1 MPAALV
7 FLGAA
12 FALPGCGGRDAGGM
26 RLILPATAYEWSLDG
41 VVEYVSP
48 DALFDH
54 INGGAEVYLEKGFR
68 ELAVGHYVLTG
79 GTETMAEV
87 YTMESPSAAAEMF
100 ALEQGTG
107 ETGAMGEEASVGSQS
122 VAFRRGPHYV
132 KLIAYTPEEGLQ
144 AKLEQLASAIDARLT
159 GG

>member
-1 MPAALV
+1 
-7 FLGAA
+7 
-12 FALPGCGGRDAGGM
+12 
-26 RLILPATAYEWSLDG
+26 
-41 VVEYVSP
+41 
-48 DALFDH
+48 
-54 INGGAEVYLEKGFR
+54 
-68 ELAVGHYVLTG
+68 
-79 GTETMAEV
+79 MAEV